1 MLQADN
7 IAYALSAVQSVD
19 DIISKVDDVDKETCH
34 TVVLLNCGSSED
46 LIGMSLSY
54 RTQGLIS
61 PLPAS
66 DAGVR
71 AQISRKKLNP
81 LQMPHS

>member
-19 DIISKVDDVDKETCH
+19 DIISKVDDVDKDTCH

-54 RTQGLIS
+54 QTQGLIS
-61 PLPAS
+61 LC
-66 DAGVR
+66 
-71 AQISRKKLNP
+71 P
-81 LQMPHS
+81 LQTGG